1 MAQVARQTSVRR
13 MHLQGAGQS
22 HAFGIAAVVAGG
34 LHQRLGE
41 VLAGQGGV
49 VDSRKLGAQQAA
61 WQPVNSMDQYPPSA
75 PKGRGDCKA
84 LCYKPSALTW
94 LLWGSCPHLAE
105 RALDRN
111 PCEILCIIRKYARFF
126 L

>member
-1 MAQVARQTSVRR
+1 MAQVARQTSVHR

-61 WQPVNSMDQYPPSA
+61 WQPVNSMDQYPISSQGERELQGSVLQAVSLNLA
-75 PKGRGDCKA
+75 PVGFLPPPGRE
-84 LCYKPSALTW
+84 S
-94 LLWGSCPHLAE
+94 
-105 RALDRN
+105 
-111 PCEILCIIRKYARFF
+111 
-126 L
+126 